1 MLGIY
6 KKKVADD
13 EFLFIP
19 KEPCPFVNA
28 QGIVRCRSEAFFPDM
43 SPVVVEGHMG
53 DEGIYHIEKI
63 AYPLSNKREASFFLN
78 YLETKL
84 PDSEKIKIL
93 NVMGNDIIPFVKR
106 KDAEKILFEKIPE
119 IPFNILSELV
129 IKIRTMADTKNLVE
143 FLKKRKIKKETI
155 EKIIDSGLPYEQ
167 LRRNP
172 FRTWYGIDPFSA
184 EKIAENIEPYDSHR
198 LAGFISYVIDSFI
211 SSGDTCV
218 TFKDIKPANL
228 CES

>member
-53 DEGIYHIEKI
+53 DEGIYHIE
-63 AYPLSNKREASFFLN
+63 N
-78 YLETKL
+78 
-84 PDSEKIKIL
+84 
-93 NVMGNDIIPFVKR
+93 IIPFVKR

-143 FLKKRKIKKETI
+143 FLKKKKIKKETI

-172 FRTWYGIDPFSA
+172 FRTW
-184 EKIAENIEPYDSHR
+184 
-198 LAGFISYVIDSFI
+198 
-211 SSGDTCV
+211 
-218 TFKDIKPANL
+218 
-228 CES
+228 

>member
-84 PDSEKIKIL
+84 HDREKIKIH
-93 NVMGNDIIPFVKR
+93 NVMGNDLITYVKR
-106 KDAEKILFEKIPE
+106 QDAEKI
-119 IPFNILSELV
+119 
-129 IKIRTMADTKNLVE
+129 
-143 FLKKRKIKKETI
+143 
-155 EKIIDSGLPYEQ
+155 
-167 LRRNP
+167 
-172 FRTWYGIDPFSA
+172 
-184 EKIAENIEPYDSHR
+184 
-198 LAGFISYVIDSFI
+198 SF
-211 SSGDTCV
+211 
-218 TFKDIKPANL
+218 
-228 CES
+228 

>member
-78 YLETKL
+78 FWKL
-84 PDSEKIKIL
+84 NCL
-93 NVMGNDIIPFVKR
+93 VGKR
-106 KDAEKILFEKIPE
+106 
-119 IPFNILSELV
+119 
-129 IKIRTMADTKNLVE
+129 
-143 FLKKRKIKKETI
+143 LKY
-155 EKIIDSGLPYEQ
+155 SM
-167 LRRNP
+167 
-172 FRTWYGIDPFSA
+172 
-184 EKIAENIEPYDSHR
+184 
-198 LAGFISYVIDSFI
+198 
-211 SSGDTCV
+211 
-218 TFKDIKPANL
+218 
-228 CES
+228 

>member
-63 AYPLSNKREASFFLN
+63 AYPLSNKREAAFFLN

-84 PDSEKIKIL
+84 PDSEKIKMHGIKMIM
-93 NVMGNDIIPFVKR
+93 VSQIMQKMIDK
-106 KDAEKILFEKIPE
+106 EK
-119 IPFNILSELV
+119 
-129 IKIRTMADTKNLVE
+129 E
-143 FLKKRKIKKETI
+143 FL
-155 EKIIDSGLPYEQ
+155 L
-167 LRRNP
+167 L
-172 FRTWYGIDPFSA
+172 
-184 EKIAENIEPYDSHR
+184 
-198 LAGFISYVIDSFI
+198 
-211 SSGDTCV
+211 
-218 TFKDIKPANL
+218 
-228 CES
+228 

>member
-106 KDAEKILFEKIPE
+106 KDAEKILFEK
-119 IPFNILSELV
+119 NSLTIL
-129 IKIRTMADTKNLVE
+129 
-143 FLKKRKIKKETI
+143 
-155 EKIIDSGLPYEQ
+155 G
-167 LRRNP
+167 
-172 FRTWYGIDPFSA
+172 
-184 EKIAENIEPYDSHR
+184 
-198 LAGFISYVIDSFI
+198 
-211 SSGDTCV
+211 
-218 TFKDIKPANL
+218 FKDISKISPKFIEVIMNNYILEIFGDNL
-228 CES
+228 LCTYFSKNEISVEGIFMMVKRNEKI

>member
-143 FLKKRKIKKETI
+143 FLKKKKIKKQCLI
-155 EKIIDSGLPYEQ
+155 NSQRHLK
-167 LRRNP
+167 
-172 FRTWYGIDPFSA
+172 
-184 EKIAENIEPYDSHR
+184 
-198 LAGFISYVIDSFI
+198 
-211 SSGDTCV
+211 C
-218 TFKDIKPANL
+218 
-228 CES
+228 

>member
-1 MLGIY
+1 
-6 KKKVADD
+6 
-13 EFLFIP
+13 
-19 KEPCPFVNA
+19 
-28 QGIVRCRSEAFFPDM
+28 
-43 SPVVVEGHMG
+43 MG

-129 IKIRTMADTKNLVE
+129 IKIRTMADTK
-143 FLKKRKIKKETI
+143 
-155 EKIIDSGLPYEQ
+155 
-167 LRRNP
+167 
-172 FRTWYGIDPFSA
+172 
-184 EKIAENIEPYDSHR
+184 
-198 LAGFISYVIDSFI
+198 
-211 SSGDTCV
+211 
-218 TFKDIKPANL
+218 
-228 CES
+228 

>member
-84 PDSEKIKIL
+84 PDSEKIQEKSDCLFSRKMQKKYYLKRYRRFRSIFYL
-93 NVMGNDIIPFVKR
+93 NW
-106 KDAEKILFEKIPE
+106 
-119 IPFNILSELV
+119 S
-129 IKIRTMADTKNLVE
+129 
-143 FLKKRKIKKETI
+143 
-155 EKIIDSGLPYEQ
+155 
-167 LRRNP
+167 
-172 FRTWYGIDPFSA
+172 
-184 EKIAENIEPYDSHR
+184 
-198 LAGFISYVIDSFI
+198 
-211 SSGDTCV
+211 
-218 TFKDIKPANL
+218 
-228 CES
+228 

>member
-28 QGIVRCRSEAFFPDM
+28 QGFVRCRSEAFFPDM

-93 NVMGNDIIPFVKR
+93 NVMGNDIIPFVNR
-106 KDAEKILFEKIPE
+106 K
-119 IPFNILSELV
+119 NI
-129 IKIRTMADTKNLVE
+129 I
-143 FLKKRKIKKETI
+143 
-155 EKIIDSGLPYEQ
+155 
-167 LRRNP
+167 
-172 FRTWYGIDPFSA
+172 
-184 EKIAENIEPYDSHR
+184 
-198 LAGFISYVIDSFI
+198 
-211 SSGDTCV
+211 
-218 TFKDIKPANL
+218 
-228 CES
+228 